1 MTKTDRIIA
10 ATEAV
15 SAHNYSPLPVVLE
28 RGEGVWVWDV
38 EGNKYLDCIS
48 AYSSLSQGHR
58 HPRIVA
64 ALRAQVDR
72 LTLTSRAVHNDRMG
86 GFLERLC
93 RVASMEA
100 ALPMNTG
107 VEGVETAIK
116 LARKW
121 GYRQKRVAANRAEI
135 VVCRDNFH
143 GRTTTVVG
151 FSSEAQYRDD
161 FGPYGPGFKMIDF
174 GDAAALEG
182 AITPA
187 TVGFLVEPIQAEAG
201 ILIPPDGYLREARR
215 ICTARN
221 VLFILDEIQT
231 GLGRTGRMFAYEH
244 ESDAKPDVLI
254 LGKALGGGMYPVSA
268 VLARREIM
276 DVFAP
281 GDHGS
286 TFGGNP
292 LAAAIADAALA
303 VIVDEKLAERAA
315 QRGETLLRAL
325 AEIDSS
331 HIAEIRGR
339 GLLIGIELTRSAG
352 TARDFALRLLELG
365 VLCKDTHEQV
375 IRLAP
380 PLVIEDAEIGWLV
393 ERLRRV
399 LETKTAAKAAA
410 GKKNRG

>member
-15 SAHNYSPLPVVLE
+15 SAHNYSPLPVVVE

-38 EGNKYLDCIS
+38 EGRKYLDCIS
-48 AYSSLSQGHR
+48 AYSSLNQGHR

-64 ALRAQVDR
+64 ALHAQADR

-93 RVASMEA
+93 RLVGMDA

-121 GYRQKRVAANRAEI
+121 GYRRKHVAADRAEI
-135 VVCRDNFH
+135 IVCRDNFH

-151 FSSEAQYRDD
+151 FSTEAQYRDD
-161 FGPYGPGFKMIDF
+161 FGPYGPGFKLIDF
-174 GDAAALEG
+174 GDAGALER

-187 TVGFLVEPIQAEAG
+187 TVAFLVEPIQAEAG
-201 ILIPPDGYLREARR
+201 ILIPPDGYLRAARR
-215 ICTARN
+215 ICAAQN
-221 VLFILDEIQT
+221 VLFMLDEIQT

-276 DVFAP
+276 DVFTP

-292 LAAAIADAALA
+292 LAAAVGEAALA

-315 QRGETLLRAL
+315 IRGETLLRAL
-325 AEIDSS
+325 AEIHSP
-331 HIAEIRGR
+331 HVAELRGR
-339 GLLIGIELTRSAG
+339 GLLIGIELARSSG
-352 TARDFALRLLELG
+352 TARDFALRLLEHG
-365 VLCKDTHEQV
+365 VLSKDTHAQV

-380 PLVIEDAEIGWLV
+380 PLVIEDAEIDWLV

-399 LETKTAAKAAA
+399 LETKIAAKAAT